1 MRRLT
6 PPEFDQSGKFAAQ
19 FWPLSLREEVP
30 RVKDLH
36 LSFVHHYAHPYPREK
51 YRVDLKTRKQRK
63 KEKHRD
69 RQKERETDTERSIEK
84 ITQRRYIHDSRAEL
98 DGCYTAGRE
107 KDNRWG
113 WT

>member
-1 MRRLT
+1 MTRRLT
-6 PPEFDQSGKFAAQ
+6 PPEFDQSGKIAAE

-36 LSFVHHYAHPYPREK
+36 LSFVDHYAHPYPREK
-51 YRVDLKTRKQRK
+51 YSVDLKTRKQRK

-69 RQKERETDTERSIEK
+69 RHRHRNIEK

-98 DGCYTAGRE
+98 DGCYTAGR
-107 KDNRWG
+107 
-113 WT
+113 